1 MYQYKAMVNR
11 WVNGDTV
18 NLTVD
23 LGFNIKIKE
32 RFRVVDLDTS
42 ERGEDSFQEA
52 KVLVETVMPVGS
64 EHLVETVKKK
74 KK

>member
-74 KK
+74 